1 MKIIIT
7 ESSYKN
13 VLFRYWDKFGGDI
26 NRQFIL
32 NFGLDN
38 NSNDIT
44 YDQAY
49 KYLIEWRGVKESK
62 NLANTILLQNPH
74 HIDDFGG
81 YDFFFEVTDI
91 KKWGLNDDA
100 PFVTVKVKVDDL
112 GGEVTLFDGNTYN
125 LYEELKD
132 EEHGWEIEDEVNWGV
147 NDYFKDKITSKT
159 GIKVIFFR
167 PEYSSRIFNFKT

>member
-49 KYLIEWRGVKESK
+49 KYLIEWRGEKESK
-62 NLANTILLQNPH
+62 ELAKTLLLQNPH
-74 HIDDFGG
+74 HINDFGG

-100 PFVTVKVKVDDL
+100 PFA
-112 GGEVTLFDGNTYN
+112 GQPGNHCAAATARGAGPIAGCR
-125 LYEELKD
+125 LRR
-132 EEHGWEIEDEVNWGV
+132 
-147 NDYFKDKITSKT
+147 
-159 GIKVIFFR
+159 R
-167 PEYSSRIFNFKT
+167 PARCGHRHLLPST